1 MLNLGFVKGGLGSS
15 ASALGVELAL
25 AGAGGGWLRM
35 LTLGFGGGGLIN
47 LTWSIAW
54 LALSTRAAN
63 VAAAAFGLHLAVCEL
78 SSSCVNV
85 GGVV

>member
-54 LALSTRAAN
+54 LALSTRAAK
-63 VAAAAFGLHLAVCEL
+63 VAVAAFGLLMAVCEL
-78 SSSCVNV
+78 SSSCINV